1 MARPVKTVDF
11 EKLARICQYPM
22 TNEDIAAIMDL
33 SVDTIYRAIKKEYG
47 IDFAEYK
54 KQKQSSMRFTLL
66 AKQIEVA
73 KGGNIAML
81 IWLGKQY
88 LGQSDKQDQNI
99 TSANITI
106 SVSKD
111 DSEL

>member
-1 MARPVKTVDF
+1 MARPRKVVDF
-11 EKLARICQYPM
+11 EKLSRICQYPM

-33 SVDTIYRAIKKEYG
+33 SVDTIYRAIKSNYG

-54 KQKQSSMRFTLL
+54 QQKQSSLRFTLL

-73 KGGNIAML
+73 KSGNVSML

-88 LGQSDKQDQNI
+88 LGQSDKVESRSETVNEVKI
-99 TSANITI
+99 T
-106 SVSKD
+106 KD
-111 DSEL
+111 ESDL